1 MKIAYEQE
9 QEDLYNDPSK
19 NPEGLKNPYQQ
30 KEETTPSTAQT
41 EEASPFGIFDKIK
54 NFLNRQST
62 DEKEKE
68 EEQKEKERIERQKL
82 LGSKGTM
89 GLRQGF

>member
-1 MKIAYEQE
+1 
-9 QEDLYNDPSK
+9 
-19 NPEGLKNPYQQ
+19 
-30 KEETTPSTAQT
+30 
-41 EEASPFGIFDKIK
+41 
-54 NFLNRQST
+54 LNRQST

-82 LGSKGTM
+82 LGAKGAM